1 MLLAG
6 RFQIKCAC
14 DEYVSCPLTLLH
26 VASDKQEQQCRQLM
40 AGLDKVVSDLDKQ
53 EKSIYARVRPPLEQ
67 NRTLQ
72 DSTDRLQD
80 MKVRTSALFFGLILK
95 LLFSARFS
103 PPSKEC
109 VFALCNSPVHVSL
122 QDIAAAVRRIEPEK
136 SSKVQEAQSFLVSN
150 PNCASTSQLHSK
162 VDEANK
168 KYTKVEQLLQCSQ
181 EKYVTWLLLSKCHQC
196 SSMPLLFL
204 FSVCSVTGIF
214 ELCFRLKNS
223 NQLESSL
230 QNGKTLLSTYENKL
244 AREEVAPAD
253 VSSMEKTQRELA
265 VRWSYIRTEFIHFY
279 MN

>member
-1 MLLAG
+1 M
-6 RFQIKCAC
+6 F
-14 DEYVSCPLTLLH
+14 SCPLTLLH

-95 LLFSARFS
+95 LLLSARFS

-265 VRWSYIRTEFIHFY
+265 VRWSYIRTEFIHFC